1 MIWVLHYG
9 SYCTS
14 TLNNLFDKRL
24 SSVWLLK
31 VFRTGSVAAE
41 KMLAHKVEISK
52 LLCAA
57 IAVETEIEVSATWF
71 DGLLGSFG
79 EANCLFSTLN
89 IFTHLTTFAL
99 GTVTTSSVKK
109 RLIRI
114 MTLLAD
120 DNF

>member
-1 MIWVLHYG
+1 
-9 SYCTS
+9 
-14 TLNNLFDKRL
+14 
-24 SSVWLLK
+24 
-31 VFRTGSVAAE
+31 
-41 KMLAHKVEISK
+41 MLAHKVEISK

-57 IAVETEIEVSATWF
+57 IAVETEIEISATWF

-109 RLIRI
+109 RLVRI